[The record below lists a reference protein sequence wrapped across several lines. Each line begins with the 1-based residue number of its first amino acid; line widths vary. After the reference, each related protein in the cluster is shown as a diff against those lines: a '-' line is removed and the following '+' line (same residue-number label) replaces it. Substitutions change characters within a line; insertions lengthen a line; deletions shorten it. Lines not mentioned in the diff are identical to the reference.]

1 MSPEKRLV
9 LFFVLSVGMMLT
21 TQMLLERWGLIPKPV
36 PPQAALVDA
45 PAKDKPGD
53 PAKAPADP
61 KKADLAVA
69 AKAKADAPKELAAS
83 IVAKGDET
91 PDVPAV
97 TVAELTL
104 GSTAPESGYAFE
116 VRLTQEGAGV
126 ANLRSSKFDAELDD
140 NRRAAHKPLS
150 FIESK
155 PDDTAPPSL
164 TFRLVQTDAA
174 GAETLAPSPL
184 DLRRWEV
191 VRDDKGRTVRPVF
204 ADSKDA
210 AAARPGTEIG
220 QEIVFRTKVTSPAVE
235 VTKTFRLE
243 KGKDAFRME
252 VKFSAETDQTTSY
265 VLLGPHG
272 IPIEG
277 EWYTGTFRDQFF
289 GRLNK
294 NGSVGIVTNSAYDV
308 GKSSASDD
316 PYRNTELPLKFAG
329 VENQYFA
336 VFFAPQPQPTGQE
349 DRIDVD
355 TVAVVTRT
363 DRVNP
368 QKNDVSVEMRTKPIT
383 VGPDKS
389 VTHAYSIFAGPK
401 TAEALT
407 PFGAEDLAS
416 YRKNVYFTIPGGAT
430 VAKYFIDP
438 LLKRIYALTV
448 EVGRLFG
455 TKRGSYGIAIILLTM
470 TVRLIMFPLGR
481 KQALAAKK
489 MQDLQPQLTALRVK
503 YKDQKDVISRE
514 TFALYKRAG
523 VNPVGGCLPALIQ
536 LPIFV
541 GLWQALNNSVALR
554 HSEFL
559 WIRNLAAPDMLFQFP
574 SELPFLGKY
583 FNILPLFVVSLMLV
597 QMKLFAPP
605 ATTPEQEM
613 NQKMMKYMMLF
624 MAVMFYKVPA
634 GLGLYFITSSMWQIC
649 ERLLLPKAKPG
660 DALSLDVDFEQPGGK
675 PGTGVDAP
683 VTRFGGLR
691 TRFEKLLQEAQKETS
706 TIRNDRQLTDE
717 TGTNDKDKGKENR
730 GGTSRPRPGSKRR

>member
-21 TQMLLERWGLIPKPV
+21 TQMLLERWGLIPKPQ
-36 PPQAALVDA
+36 PQQAAALA
-45 PAKDKPGD
+45 AAQAKDKEKPGEVS
-53 PAKAPADP
+53 ADP
-61 KKADLAVA
+61 PKADAPVA
-69 AKAKADAPKELAAS
+69 AKAKDDAAKEPAS
-83 IVAKGDET
+83 IVAAKANEAPKA

-97 TVAELTL
+97 TKAELTL
-104 GSTAPESGYAFE
+104 GSTATDSGYALE
-116 VRLTQEGAGV
+116 VQLTQDGAGV
-126 ANLRSSKFDAELDD
+126 ADLRSSKYDAELDD
-140 NRRAAHKPLS
+140 NRRAARRPLS
-150 FIESK
+150 FIETK

-164 TFRLVQTDAA
+164 SFRLVQPDGA
-174 GAETLAPSPL
+174 GAEALAPSPL

-191 VRDDKGRTVRPVF
+191 VRDDKGRAIRPVF
-204 ADSKDA
+204 ADPKDA
-210 AAARPGTEIG
+210 DTAKPGAEIG
-220 QEIVFRTKVTSPAVE
+220 QEIVFRTKVLSPAVE
-235 VTKTFRLE
+235 VTKTYRLE

-252 VKFSAETDQTTSY
+252 VKFASETDQTTSY
-265 VLLGPHG
+265 TLLGPHG

-277 EWYTGTFRDQFF
+277 EWYTGTFRDMFF
-289 GRLNK
+289 GRLK
-294 NGSVGIVTNSAYDV
+294 SGAVKIDTYSAYDV
-308 GKSSASDD
+308 GKAAATDE
-316 PYRNTELPLKFAG
+316 PYRNTELPLRFAG

-336 VFFAPQPQPTGQE
+336 VFFAPEPPPTSQE
-349 DRIDVD
+349 DRIDID

-363 DRVNP
+363 DQVNA
-368 QKNDVSVEMRTKPIT
+368 QKNDVSVEMRTRPIS
-383 VGPDKS
+383 VGPDRT

-401 TAEALT
+401 TNEALAAY
-407 PFGAEDLAS
+407 GAEDLAS

-448 EVGRLFG
+448 QVGGFFG

-554 HSEFL
+554 HSQFL

-634 GLGLYFITSSMWQIC
+634 GLGLYFITSSLWQIC

-660 DALSLDVDFEQPGGK
+660 DLIDVVAEVDPSGGNGNGAEPK
-675 PGTGVDAP
+675 

-691 TRFEKLLQEAQKETS
+691 SRFEKLLEEAQKDTS
-706 TIRNDRQLTDE
+706 TIRNDRQLTDQVTDKE
-717 TGTNDKDKGKENR
+717 KDKGNR
-730 GGTSRPRPGSKRR
+730 GGSTRPRPGGKRR